1 MFLMMGQNGKITK
14 FHKLSYFYEIDIMR
28 IYTGGRLGLKT
39 NTMDK
44 NDRFHQK

>member
-1 MFLMMGQNGKITK
+1 MYFHRKNGKITK
-14 FHKLSYFYEIDIMR
+14 FHELSYFYEIDIMR

-39 NTMDK
+39 NTIDK